1 MAVALLKA
9 TDKSNEIHLK
19 DMKLNNLLFRS
30 IFAMAFR
37 VIDIEGR

>member
-9 TDKSNEIHLK
+9 TDKSNEKHLK
-19 DMKLNNLLFRS
+19 NMKLNNLLLRS
-30 IFAMAFR
+30 IFAMASR